1 MKNSSKVMIAI
12 IVIFVLGVI
21 VGLSLFL
28 NKKPTFDEH
37 NFEGEVPQ
45 TEEDKFEYY
54 REVLLHT
61 DGFPFTITE
70 ENIVDR
76 ERVGEDYYLYIN
88 VDGKYYRVHCTESEM
103 EYTDWDYEGMFQTE
117 PIEESGPEEFRSQ

>member
-1 MKNSSKVMIAI
+1 MKNSNKVMIAI
-12 IVIFVLGVI
+12 VVIFVLGVI

-54 REVLLHT
+54 REVLLHA
-61 DGFPFTITE
+61 DGFPFTIME
-70 ENIVDR
+70 ENIIDR
-76 ERVGEDYYLYIN
+76 ERVGEDYYLYIK
-88 VDGKYYRVHCTESEM
+88 VDGKYYRVHCTKSEM

-117 PIEESGPEEFRSQ
+117 PIEASGPD